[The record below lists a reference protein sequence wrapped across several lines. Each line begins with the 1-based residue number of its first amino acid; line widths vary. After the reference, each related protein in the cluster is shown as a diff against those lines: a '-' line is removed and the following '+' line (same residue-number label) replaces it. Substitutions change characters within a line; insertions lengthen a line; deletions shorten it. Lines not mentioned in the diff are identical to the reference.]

1 MSIRR
6 HAARPHRVR
15 GQHRASW
22 AAELSPLF
30 QDTQRRYT
38 AVVGSAVAGA
48 SAVALAAAAGLPSD
62 DPESTTSGAVAEIA
76 ALAEQSSVP
85 EEGAVSAAGER
96 EPAGAGTGEPSAES
110 SPSPDRA
117 ESEPATTVSVRDA
130 EIKWTAMLDEI
141 SITSLFGRRWGR
153 NHNGVDFAAAEGTPI
168 YAAYSGTVTRAGWES
183 GFGYLVVI
191 DHGDGIETYYAHNS
205 RIVVAEGERVEAGQH
220 ISDAGNTG
228 HSFGSHLHFEV
239 HVDGEPVEP
248 LGYLESA
255 GLPLG

>member
-48 SAVALAAAAGLPSD
+48 SAVALVAAAGLPSD
-62 DPESTTSGAVAEIA
+62 EHESTTSGAAAEIA
-76 ALAEQSSVP
+76 ALAEQSSAP
-85 EEGAVSAAGER
+85 EDGAA
-96 EPAGAGTGEPSAES
+96 PAGQDPEPSEVEADEPSAES
-110 SPSPDRA
+110 AAPRDA
-117 ESEPATTVSVRDA
+117 TEPEPTTPVTMRDA
-130 EIKWTAMLDEI
+130 EIKWTAMLDDI

-191 DHGDGIETYYAHNS
+191 DHGDGVETYYAHNS
-205 RIVVAEGERVEAGQH
+205 RVVVSEGERVEAGQH

-248 LGYLESA
+248 LDYLESA
-255 GLPLG
+255 GLPLS

>member
-30 QDTQRRYT
+30 RDTQRRYT

-48 SAVALAAAAGLPSD
+48 SAVALAAAAGLPSEEAD
-62 DPESTTSGAVAEIA
+62 STTSGAVAEIA

-85 EEGAVSAAGER
+85 EDEVAPAAEER
-96 EPAGAGTGEPSAES
+96 EPAEAETGEPSTES
-110 SPSPDRA
+110 APPPARA
-117 ESEPATTVSVRDA
+117 ETETTTLVSLRDA
-130 EIKWTAMLDEI
+130 EIKWTAMLDDI
-141 SITSLFGRRWGR
+141 SITSLFGQRWGR

-168 YAAYSGTVTRAGWES
+168 YAAHSGTVTRAGWES

-191 DHGDGIETYYAHNS
+191 DHGDGVETYYAHNS
-205 RIVVAEGERVEAGQH
+205 RVVVAEGERVEAGQH